1 MHGPRIESR
10 ETEMEREI
18 EITEVSVRDLSRG
31 TSRILA
37 SARRGSR
44 VIVLRHGE
52 PAAALI
58 GIDDALDLFLATSNE
73 LVQMRLEARAQLL
86 AGRAAPLDAS

>member
-1 MHGPRIESR
+1 
-10 ETEMEREI
+10 MEREI
-18 EITEVSVRDLSRG
+18 EIIEASVRELSRD

-86 AGRAAPLDAS
+86 AGRAAPLDEA